1 LFRHKKPLLKFL
13 IHTLIGSTVFLL
25 TAYLA
30 GWMENSFGVLMFF
43 LIAIGT
49 ASPLVALCFPLP
61 QGAGKEDESKNQRQ
75 ASKGMIAIAA
85 QQPPKRSR
93 RKSVAFSLTKKSSR
107 ALPALLLNRV
117 ALAI

>member
-1 LFRHKKPLLKFL
+1 LPKFL

-43 LIAIGT
+43 LVAIGT

-61 QGAGKEDESKNQRQ
+61 QGAGKDESKNQRQ
-75 ASKGMIAIAA
+75 AAKGMIAIAA